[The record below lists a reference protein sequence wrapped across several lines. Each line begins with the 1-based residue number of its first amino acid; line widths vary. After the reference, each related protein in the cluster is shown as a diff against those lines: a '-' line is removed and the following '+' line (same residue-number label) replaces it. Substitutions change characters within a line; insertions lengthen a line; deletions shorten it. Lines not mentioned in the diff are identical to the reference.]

1 MMSFRA
7 YILDLCGKKEGY
19 TIEFKSAKGGFPG
32 SFWETYSAFANT
44 AGGIIVL
51 GVIEKNHRFKPDGT
65 WVSNLFQFYTRVL
78 EKLYHAI
85 PVKFKL
91 EGDGRVDETP
101 AHESLREAVC
111 NSLIHCQ
118 WRMLEG
124 VVIERYPDHLY
135 FSNPG
140 TMLITV
146 EEFFEGGHSI
156 CRNRILQKMFI
167 VFGRGERLGSGA
179 DIISQGWKEN
189 NWPEPEL
196 KEHFGPNTDRVE
208 LTLRL
213 GNVTEKSTETITE
226 TKKKSAVKTS
236 ERIKDLMRK
245 NPAIT
250 LHEIAAILDRQPRT
264 IEIAVKKL
272 RERGEVVHQ
281 GPDNNGYWEVLK

>member
-1 MMSFRA
+1 
-7 YILDLCGKKEGY
+7 
-19 TIEFKSAKGGFPG
+19 
-32 SFWETYSAFANT
+32 
-44 AGGIIVL
+44 
-51 GVIEKNHRFKPDGT
+51 
-65 WVSNLFQFYTRVL
+65 
-78 EKLYHAI
+78 
-85 PVKFKL
+85 
-91 EGDGRVDETP
+91 
-101 AHESLREAVC
+101 
-111 NSLIHCQ
+111 
-118 WRMLEG
+118 MLEG